1 MKKRAGKSKTYF
13 DSHGETHQT
22 TATRTGEQEAE
33 GRRQAAESGFQGA
46 GVARTVWLATTG

>member
-33 GRRQAAESGFQGA
+33 GRKQAAESGLQGA